1 MIREKRLM
9 KEITR
14 IFTETVE
21 YNSLYS
27 LGDERITNE
36 MVELQ
41 VITLLC
47 TINTVLPAIMFKK
60 NRLKMFKMRSD
71 LHTMLLELDV
81 QEI

>member
-60 NRLKMFKMRSD
+60 NRLKMFEMRSD